1 MRLKTAE
8 MLGDIDLKRAT
19 CERAMCVAV
28 ALAPLEYGTQA
39 GDQLAGRE
47 GLCEVVISANLETD
61 DLVDFV
67 IAGCE
72 EKHGCFLFRAQA
84 SAELY
89 PVHCREAYVE
99 DDEVVLTI

>member
-8 MLGDIDLKRAT
+8 MLGGIDLKRAT

-39 GDQLAGRE
+39 RGQLAGRE
-47 GLCEVVISANLETD
+47 GLCDVVISANLETD

-67 IAGCE
+67 VAKILDQLRIENILQPRWGE
-72 EKHGCFLFRAQA
+72 
-84 SAELY
+84 
-89 PVHCREAYVE
+89 
-99 DDEVVLTI
+99 